1 MSNVL
6 NRQMFVKGYRGGS
19 SVRGE
24 PRGAR
29 PESVYDSGLFK
40 PILGFDFLSGIAA
53 GSKTAKEEKK
63 SGTSAYISKGVLEN
77 LKETFKAAPDYYGD
91 AFNYLLAPIEDI
103 NRGIV
108 QELGTGVLV

>member
-63 SGTSAYISKGVLEN
+63 SDE
-77 LKETFKAAPDYYGD
+77 LKVEVSVFID
-91 AFNYLLAPIEDI
+91 AVDGE
-103 NRGIV
+103 
-108 QELGTGVLV
+108 